1 MIRKI
6 LLILSIVIISF
17 AYIKILILY
26 LISKSKKTNTTAQEV
41 ALKVLSN
48 EYSINLIKSN
58 ESYFSK
64 YNIKRKMVKLSN
76 NTYDSSDYF
85 SQSISYL
92 LSGYAISNNK
102 YLDII
107 SKIFKEIKVISF
119 SSIIAL
125 IISFITKSSGDA
137 KISLILLIIIAGYQ
151 YLLNI
156 INTESISKVK
166 TKKEE
171 ITKLLNTFN
180 QTNTI
185 FFITTLIQITRL
197 VVIILDI

>member
-17 AYIKILILY
+17 AYIKILVLY
-26 LISKSKKTNTTAQEV
+26 LINKSKKTNTTAQEV